1 MYLVMKNN
9 EKIIVDTV
17 RELEDMGASN
27 CKVYSLALLDTTEL
41 IFDGEIRDCIYKIL
55 KGEQME
61 VQMVI
66 NSVQDIL
73 GISETKIKKVISKMK
88 KEKIIY
94 YVEDMYD
101 LEGHR
106 WIGILD

>member
-1 MYLVMKNN
+1 M
-9 EKIIVDTV
+9 ETV
-17 RELEDMGASN
+17 SELEDMDISN
-27 CKVYSLALLDTTEL
+27 CKVYSLSLIDKSEL
-41 IFDGEIRDCIYKIL
+41 IFDGEIRDCIYKVL

-61 VQMVI
+61 IQRVIDHVQ
-66 NSVQDIL
+66 STL
-73 GISETKIKKVISKMK
+73 GIPVSKIKKIISKMK